1 MKILHL
7 AFEDHRRAGSGGGS
21 LRNREINGGLVAR
34 GHDVDVLAAAYRG
47 CRPRTEDGVRYRH
60 IGLPRG
66 YMPSLLTYQAALPAA
81 TAIAIRRM
89 KPDLVVEE
97 FAPPSTSVAV
107 GHWTRR
113 PTVGMVQGYFAGE
126 KARQY
131 HLPLRPMLA
140 VERWGTRSHR
150 HLIAVSDD
158 LARRLQTVAP
168 AATVTVIANGVDHA
182 EIATALAKPDE
193 RPGADR
199 AELVFLGRL
208 ELDQKGLDLLLASLV
223 EIVRRRPMTRLTVAG
238 DGKDRRRVTQLVA
251 ELGLEPN
258 VDLVGRVSGAE
269 KWRML
274 AGAAAAVVP
283 SRYETFGLTALEA
296 MACATPVVAY
306 DIDCLRD
313 IVIRGGGVLV
323 EPFDTRAYADAV
335 LKLLADPVERR
346 RRGEHGC
353 AVAAAYDWDALCAAQ
368 EAVYEQAG
376 SDVRQAR

>member
-7 AFEDHRRAGSGGGS
+7 AFEDHRRPGSGGGS
-21 LRNREINGGLVAR
+21 LRNREINGRLVAR

-47 CRPRTEDGVRYRH
+47 CHPRTEAGVRYRH
-60 IGLPRG
+60 VGLPRG
-66 YMPSLLTYQAALPAA
+66 YVPSLLTYQAALPAA

-89 KPDLVVEE
+89 RPDLVVEE

-140 VERWGTRSHR
+140 LERWGTRSHR

-158 LARRLQTVAP
+158 LGQRLQAVAP
-168 AATVTVIANGVDHA
+168 AATVTVIFNGVDYA
-182 EIATALAKPDE
+182 EIATALAMAHESP
-193 RPGADR
+193 RADR
-199 AELVFLGRL
+199 AELLFLGRL
-208 ELDQKGLDLLLASLV
+208 ELDQKGLDLLLGSFA
-223 EIVRRRPMTRLTVAG
+223 EIVRRRPMTRLTIAG
-238 DGKDRRRVTQLVA
+238 NGKDRRRVTQMVA

-258 VDLVGRVSGAE
+258 VDLVGRVNGAH

-274 AGAAAAVVP
+274 ASATVVVVP

-306 DIDCLRD
+306 GIDCLRD
-313 IVIRGGGVLV
+313 IVIRGGGTLV
-323 EPFDTRAYADAV
+323 EPFDTGAYADAV
-335 LKLLADPVERR
+335 LTLLADPVQRR
-346 RRGEHGC
+346 QRGEQGRTC
-353 AVAAAYDWDALCAAQ
+353 AAAYDWDALCTAQ
-368 EAVYEQAG
+368 EAVYEQACT
-376 SDVRQAR
+376 DAWHAR